1 MGFTTTAATGK
12 ETSWRNTGRRGQGHS
27 DRLYRARLPF
37 ANRPPQAP
45 PGAPCVQETQLRSLV
60 MAGPKTNSWW
70 FRGLLGCRRD
80 GEEKEGGCLGG
91 RD

>member
-1 MGFTTTAATGK
+1 MTGFTTMAATGK
-12 ETSWRNTGRRGQGHS
+12 ETSWRNTGRRGQGHP

-37 ANRPPQAP
+37 APPAP
-45 PGAPCVQETQLRSLV
+45 PGTPSVRETQLRSLV
-60 MAGPKTNSWW
+60 MAQPKTDSWW

-80 GEEKEGGCLGG
+80 EEEKEGGCLGG